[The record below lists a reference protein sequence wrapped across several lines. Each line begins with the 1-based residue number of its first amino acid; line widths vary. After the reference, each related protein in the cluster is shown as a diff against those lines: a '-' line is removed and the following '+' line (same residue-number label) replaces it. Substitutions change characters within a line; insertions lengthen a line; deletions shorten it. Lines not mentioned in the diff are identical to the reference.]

1 MHACHKVLMEVGD
14 SSASIIGDPQGILGQ
29 QLRPL
34 LIHVIVIVELIN
46 Y

>member
-1 MHACHKVLMEVGD
+1 MEVGD

-29 QLRPL
+29 QLKPHLISL
-34 LIHVIVIVELIN
+34 LTIIIVALIN